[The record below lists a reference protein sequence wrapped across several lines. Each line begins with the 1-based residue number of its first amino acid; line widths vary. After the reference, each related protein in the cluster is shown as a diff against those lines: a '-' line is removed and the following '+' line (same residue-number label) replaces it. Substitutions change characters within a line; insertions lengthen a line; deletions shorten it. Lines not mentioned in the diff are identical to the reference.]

1 MFTETK
7 KSLIKEVEEGMEKIL
22 IKMIK
27 NKLEKKEKTKPKVSR
42 RKEIIKIKEEITKID
57 I

>member
-27 NKLEKKEKTKPKVSR
+27 NKLEKKEKSETR
-42 RKEIIKIKEEITKID
+42 YRDMNTH
-57 I
+57 